1 LSKLFVDEIQP
12 KTTGSNVSFTE
23 TPLTPQRP
31 AFRVR
36 KTSAQTATGI
46 QQLVTWDTAEL
57 NVGGHFANNI
67 FTAPVAGV
75 YHFSLI
81 ALTPNDSDIH
91 IYRFLYQPSGG
102 SLSTLVYYY
111 STNSSNHETVSG
123 SFIHQM
129 GVGDTLGLYLDNTN
143 DVIYGDSGEWT
154 HWSGYLIG

>member
-1 LSKLFVDEIQP
+1 MSKLFVDEIQP
-12 KTTGSNVSFTE
+12 KTTGSNVSFTR

-36 KTSAQTATGI
+36 KTSSQTATGI
-46 QQLVTWDTAEL
+46 QQLVTWDTIEL
-57 NVGGHFANNI
+57 NVGSHFANSI

-81 ALTPNDSDIH
+81 ALTPNDSAIH
-91 IYRFLYQPSGG
+91 IYRFMHKPSGG
-102 SLSTLVYYY
+102 SLTTIVYIY
-111 STNSSNHETVSG
+111 SPNSSNHETVNG